1 MRGTLSTGYTVF
13 SFLFNEKQSQN
24 IEKFSPPLSLLGDN
38 TQRSNASSANFLGCC
53 GSKLGQNEAVRVLLA
68 NYLMGFLQRTLIYRR
83 SSTISSLGQSHGCT
97 MNFIMQPRDPA
108 AAKDAISLAR
118 LQESLPKP
126 TLRSTK

>member
-24 IEKFSPPLSLLGDN
+24 IEKFSPPPSLLGDN

-68 NYLMGFLQRTLIYRR
+68 NYLMGFL
-83 SSTISSLGQSHGCT
+83 
-97 MNFIMQPRDPA
+97 
-108 AAKDAISLAR
+108 
-118 LQESLPKP
+118 
-126 TLRSTK
+126 